1 MEWLNQYFPKV
12 RIVNTTYTM
21 KRYEFPDEVCEWIK
35 NTWTKV
41 SDEDGG
47 TYEKPSIQLNETARN
62 VLKEEGFDAAE
73 KHMKEMSNMNYGRM
87 RMDYG

>member
-35 NTWTKV
+35 TTWTKI

-47 TYEKPSIQLNETARN
+47 TYTKPSAQLNVTALD
-62 VLKEEGFDAAE
+62 VWKKEGPDAAAN
-73 KHMKEMSNMNYGRM
+73 HMMEMSGMDYSRM
-87 RMDYG
+87 RRDYG